1 MNWIQRIRKLKV
13 RKIVLG
19 KKVPVEKSSMSP
31 PRTKRFNTRSTVFPE
46 PDTTRELYLA
56 ARNKPRES
64 IPRGVKLAGQ
74 HPMPVSF
81 GPFWNT
87 VSDAF
92 NRFYV
97 FKRSLFKPRRPF

>member
-1 MNWIQRIRKLKV
+1 M
-13 RKIVLG
+13 
-19 KKVPVEKSSMSP
+19 PVEKSSMSP
-31 PRTKRFNTRSTVFPE
+31 PRTKRFDTRSTVFPE

-97 FKRSLFKPRRPF
+97 FKKSLFEPRRPF